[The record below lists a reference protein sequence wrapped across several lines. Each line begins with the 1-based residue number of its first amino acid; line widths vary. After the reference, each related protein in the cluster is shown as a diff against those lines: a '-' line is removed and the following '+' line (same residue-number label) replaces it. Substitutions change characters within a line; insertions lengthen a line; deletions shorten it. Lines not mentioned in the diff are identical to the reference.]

1 MIINTLVV
9 YYLQDQMTG
18 KPSSPVLMEI
28 LDLPG
33 TAPVEG
39 GSEEEEEK
47 EIMMTE
53 VTHDNKKMSI

>member
-1 MIINTLVV
+1 
-9 YYLQDQMTG
+9 MTG

-33 TAPVEG
+33 TSPVEG
-39 GSEEEEEK
+39 GSKEEEK
-47 EIMMTE
+47 EITMTE